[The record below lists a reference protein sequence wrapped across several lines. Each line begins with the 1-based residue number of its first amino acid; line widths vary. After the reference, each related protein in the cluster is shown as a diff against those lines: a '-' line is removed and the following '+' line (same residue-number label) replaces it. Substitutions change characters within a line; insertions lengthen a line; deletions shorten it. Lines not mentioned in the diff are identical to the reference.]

1 MAKVEVYSSMLC
13 GFCYRAKKLLEQ
25 KGVAF
30 TEIDVMVQPAR
41 RAEMVQRS
49 GGRTSVPQIFIDG
62 RHIRGWDDLYA
73 LQAINNLDGLL
84 HASLRPVSGPRRG
97 LFAQPRSVSHTSEL
111 HS

>member
-30 TEIDVMVQPAR
+30 TEIDVMAQPAR

-49 GGRTSVPQIFIDG
+49 GGRTSVPQIFIDD
-62 RHIRGWDDLYA
+62 RHIGGCDELYDLESS
-73 LQAINNLDGLL
+73 NKLDGLL
-84 HASLRPVSGPRRG
+84 TPTA
-97 LFAQPRSVSHTSEL
+97 
-111 HS
+111 